1 MVETVN
7 KTDAAAV
14 AAIAARAADDKQGS
28 NIIVLN
34 VGDILAITEM
44 FVVVSASNSRQWRTI
59 ANEITAKIREES
71 DRPLLRSEG
80 MSEQQWVLL
89 DYGDVIVHIFSEEIR
104 EFYEIER
111 LYQDVPVVDWRAS
124 ASPGPFLTPL
134 QGVYCVPRGY
144 LWGHIFR
151 RLLATLTKSG
161 LSRL

>member
-1 MVETVN
+1 MNKTMN
-7 KTDAAAV
+7 KTDAATVAV
-14 AAIAARAADDKQGS
+14 VAARAADEKQGS
-28 NIIVLN
+28 NIIVLD

-44 FVVVSASNSRQWRTI
+44 FVVVSASNSRQLRTI

-71 DRPLLRSEG
+71 DRALLRSEG

-124 ASPGPFLTPL
+124 A
-134 QGVYCVPRGY
+134 
-144 LWGHIFR
+144 
-151 RLLATLTKSG
+151 
-161 LSRL
+161 

>member
-1 MVETVN
+1 MIETVD
-7 KTDAAAV
+7 KTDAAVV

-28 NIIVLN
+28 NIIVLD

-44 FVVVSASNSRQWRTI
+44 FVVVSASNSRQLRTI

-71 DRPLLRSEG
+71 DRLLLRSEG

-124 ASPGPFLTPL
+124 A
-134 QGVYCVPRGY
+134 
-144 LWGHIFR
+144 
-151 RLLATLTKSG
+151 
-161 LSRL
+161 